1 MSKQDIID
9 RIRKVKRL
17 AEDGI
22 EGEKEA
28 AKARVEELMQRYNIT
43 DEDLEEDK
51 EYLRTYFIDGV
62 FCWKL
67 FMQIA
72 IVKFGVKKM
81 LNLNKMRVP
90 REHREVFNTIA
101 SGKKYNVAIL
111 CTAAQFIE
119 LTAYYEI
126 VQRGLE
132 EQAEAFFFAF
142 LDRNQLLAQASE
154 SDKNKEISE
163 KEAEMVRRAMLMSR
177 GIDKVVVN
185 KLIEQ

>member
-28 AKARVEELMQRYNIT
+28 AKARVEELMHRYNIT

-51 EYLRTYFIDGV
+51 EDLHTYFIDGI

-72 IVKFGVKKM
+72 GVKFGIRKA
-81 LNLNKMRVP
+81 LNIKEKRVP
-90 REHREVFNTIA
+90 REHREVLNAI
-101 SGKKYNVAIL
+101 SRGKKYNVAVL

-132 EQAEAFFFAF
+132 EQSEAFFFAF

-154 SDKNKEISE
+154 SDRNKEVSE